1 MGKNTE
7 DKARQLEDM
16 MLKEILQLRFKN
28 DQFRSGSIYDW
39 FDGDDHEDEDY
50 GKVREQLQ
58 SYIMGSTVQEE
69 IAGRNFRAFAVVILG
84 SRQIL
89 MREMGRD
96 SKWVGE
102 FQLA

>member
-39 FDGDDHEDEDY
+39 FDGDDHKDEDY
-50 GKVREQLQ
+50 GKVRKQLQ
-58 SYIMGSTVQEE
+58 SYVMGSTVQEE
-69 IAGRNFRAFAVVILG
+69 IAGKAIESVFR
-84 SRQIL
+84 R
-89 MREMGRD
+89 RR
-96 SKWVGE
+96 
-102 FQLA
+102 